1 MFRLSFLILPV
12 LCLGCFKRAPSSY
25 ELDKRAGQPLPP
37 AEPQY
42 ETKKSLRKQRF
53 EEPLR
58 TTSTIAPAA
67 RMPARTAPVIRRVW
81 VADQTLPDG
90 SWLQG
95 TWWYVEVE
103 PSHWLHEVDP
113 GAAPFVEP
121 APPLTRKQQR
131 QQRKDEKRRHREQA
145 AGEAR

>member
-1 MFRLSFLILPV
+1 MYRLSWLILP
-12 LCLGCFKRAPSSY
+12 LICMGCFKRAPSSY

-37 AEPQY
+37 AEPAY
-42 ETKKSLRKQRF
+42 ETSKSLKKQRF

-58 TTSTIAPAA
+58 TTSTIAPAV
-67 RMPARTAPVIRRVW
+67 RMPARTAPVIRKVW

-103 PSHWLHEVDP
+103 PSHWLHEIDP
-113 GAAPFVEP
+113 GSAPFALP
-121 APPLTRKQQR
+121 AEPLTRKQQR
-131 QQRKDEKRRHREQA
+131 QQRKAQKKLQKQERKGQP
-145 AGEAR
+145 